1 VFCVDSEA
9 EAETMHLICSGG
21 EMRAVDDDASDEWN
35 GAKKVMN
42 SSEPERLLSDNNAW
56 DATVCANTLLTL
68 TGAAEGPYATRTRA
82 ILR

>member
-1 VFCVDSEA
+1 VFCVDREA

-42 SSEPERLLSDNNAW
+42 CSEPERLLSDNNAW
-56 DATVCANTLLTL
+56 DTNLCAITHAPL
-68 TGAAEGPYATRTRA
+68 TGVVEAPYAKRTKA
-82 ILR
+82 ISR